1 MSCSCNDCN
10 DITLFSGNP
19 GSNGVYG
26 GQSSKWKFDGS
37 TTAPGPSD
45 TFIRFNNATLSSVTN
60 IYVADKNSDSV
71 DMSPFILSFDAT
83 GYFGF
88 IRFFKEFDAN
98 TFWIGKVISSVD
110 NTGSWTLTVEHIQ
123 SNGTF
128 VTDDDIIL
136 SYTPVGDLGDWA
148 GSQVVNAQTISLTSY
163 SVPTGYNSLQFTNS
177 SPVTKRYKINAVCN
191 IGNIDGATF
200 PLTAGV
206 NVYMGVAVNG
216 VVTPG
221 KEVFNFWELPAAV
234 VPGVG
239 TGVKMIKTLS
249 LSTIVDVPTGQ
260 TVSLQFKA
268 VSGGIENGQLNAAD
282 FYYSETRI

>member
-45 TFIRFNNATLSSVTN
+45 TFMRFNNATLSSVTN
-60 IYVADKNSDSV
+60 ISVADKNADSI
-71 DMSPFILSFDAT
+71 DMTPFIFSFDAT

-98 TFWIGKVISSVD
+98 TFWIGQVTGSVD
-110 NTGSWTLTVEHIQ
+110 STGYWTLSVTHIQ

-128 VTDDDIIL
+128 ATNDDIIL

-148 GSQVVNAQTISLTSY
+148 GSSVSNVQTIAVTTY
-163 SVPTGYNSLQFTNS
+163 GVPTGYSTLQFTNS
-177 SPVTKRYKINAVCN
+177 STVAKDYKVNAACT
-191 IGNIDGATF
+191 IGNVDGATF
-200 PLTAGV
+200 PLTSGV
-206 NVYMGVAVNG
+206 NIGMGVAVNG
-216 VVTPG
+216 VVATG
-221 KEVFNFWELPAAV
+221 REALNYFELPAAV

-239 TGVKMIKTLS
+239 TGVKLLQTLNIN
-249 LSTIVDVPTGQ
+249 TTVNVPAGQ
-260 TVSLQFKA
+260 TVTLLFKA
-268 VSGGIENGQLNAAD
+268 ITGSPENAQLNTAD
-282 FYYSETRI
+282 LYYRETGT